1 MRKCIVFS
9 NLVIRD
15 PWDLSKTIKA
25 FQRKILGSKK
35 LRWHKLMAK
44 ISFLVFFGSKNL
56 IISLFYQEFSHGGK
70 ALWERERMKEGAR
83 ARSSSHSII
92 FFSVSPNSLSN
103 RAMASQPSLSDTDRR
118 STFILVLW
126 TITRRHQPARPTGL
140 AQNGMEWNG
149 AAEVAVAASL
159 VVWSKSGN
167 SGIH

>member
-1 MRKCIVFS
+1 
-9 NLVIRD
+9 
-15 PWDLSKTIKA
+15 
-25 FQRKILGSKK
+25 
-35 LRWHKLMAK
+35 MAK

-149 AAEVAVAASL
+149 AAVG
-159 VVWSKSGN
+159 WRWGGN
-167 SGIH
+167 GGNTGNGGMALTRPPPANSM